1 MIVVDLWVWSV
12 GLVFEFGT
20 LGVRGPPAW
29 GWGLDYWEVVNMET
43 VTDPRTGAD
52 RWSIE
57 VTWEAL
63 RVAVEDAEAVTRG
76 GSSVDF
82 RLGVLRDRWG
92 VVSTS
97 RAEALREML
106 ALIGL
111 LTLALEEMG
120 PEYGVAGAS
129 LLVPAG
135 GWS

>member
-1 MIVVDLWVWSV
+1 
-12 GLVFEFGT
+12 
-20 LGVRGPPAW
+20 
-29 GWGLDYWEVVNMET
+29 MET